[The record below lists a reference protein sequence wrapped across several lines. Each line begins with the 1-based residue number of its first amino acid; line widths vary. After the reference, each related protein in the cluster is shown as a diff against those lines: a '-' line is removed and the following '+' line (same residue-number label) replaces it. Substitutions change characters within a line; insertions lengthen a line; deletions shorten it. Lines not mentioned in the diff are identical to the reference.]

1 MHPYQNKVVVIT
13 GGSGGIGQELCK
25 QLIGQGAQVACLD
38 LTTDNALQHENA
50 LNIAVDITD
59 YSQLENAI
67 EQIIERFQRIDV
79 LINNAGITH
88 MSRFT
93 DSSKELADK
102 IMAVN
107 YTAAVDITRLC
118 LEQLI
123 TNKGQIIAMSSVA
136 GFAPLY
142 GRSLYAGSKHAME
155 GFFYSLGSELKDKG
169 VSVSV
174 ICPSFVRSRPELKAQ
189 VNAGVSSP
197 GALKKNT
204 NGEQISPQ
212 VAASRIL
219 AAGHNGKRTLYLG
232 KVANVARWLF
242 ALVPATYLKIMTKGA
257 KDEFNSYPK

>member
-25 QLIGQGAQVACLD
+25 QLIAQGAFVACLD
-38 LTTDNALQHENA
+38 LTIDHALQHENA
-50 LNIAVDITD
+50 LNIAIDITE
-59 YSQLENAI
+59 YSQLEMAVG
-67 EQIIERFQRIDV
+67 QIIERFLRIDV

-88 MSRFT
+88 MSRFS
-93 DSSKELADK
+93 DSEKDLADK
-102 IMAVN
+102 ILAVN

-123 TNKGQIIAMSSVA
+123 ANKGHIIAMSSVA

-155 GFFYSLGSELKDKG
+155 GFFYSLASELKDIG
-169 VSVSV
+169 VNVSV

-197 GALKKNT
+197 GALKKQT

-219 AAGHNGKRTLYLG
+219 KAASIGQRTLYLG

-242 ALVPATYLKIMTKGA
+242 HLLPGVYLKVMSNGA
-257 KDEFNSYPK
+257 KQEF

>member
-1 MHPYQNKVVVIT
+1 MHPYQNKVVVVT
-13 GGSGGIGQELCK
+13 GGSGGIGQELCR
-25 QLIGQGAQVACLD
+25 QLLAQGAYVASLD
-38 LTTDNALQHENA
+38 LATEHAPEQPNLMHIAL
-50 LNIAVDITD
+50 DISD
-59 YSQLENAI
+59 YRQLQDAI
-67 EQIIERFQRIDV
+67 NQVMDRFLRIDV

-88 MSRFT
+88 MSRFC
-93 DSSKELADK
+93 DSDKELADK

-118 LEQLI
+118 LAQLLQ
-123 TNKGQIIAMSSVA
+123 NKGQIIAMSSVA

-155 GFFYSLGSELKDKG
+155 GFFYSLASEVKEQG

-174 ICPSFVRSRPELKAQ
+174 ICPSFVRSRPELTAQ

-219 AAGHNGKRTLYLG
+219 NAASKGQRTLLLG

-242 ALVPATYLKIMTKGA
+242 NLLPGVYLNVMSKGA
-257 KDEFNSYPK
+257 KAEFE